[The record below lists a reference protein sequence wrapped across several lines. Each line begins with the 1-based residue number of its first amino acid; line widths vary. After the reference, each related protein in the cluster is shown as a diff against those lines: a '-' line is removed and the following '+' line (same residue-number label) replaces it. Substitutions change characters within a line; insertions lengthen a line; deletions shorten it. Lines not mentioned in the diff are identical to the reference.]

1 MTANGSGLPSA
12 ATEGEARGF
21 DQLGGSITPEYA
33 SIAGADQARLISTI
47 KAHIA
52 KGDKAAEKAE
62 QHYIAAGK
70 HLATLKKD
78 HAGNWPEWEA
88 LLKTKIGIS
97 TGRASELMQIADGR
111 KTVEQVR
118 SGKAESMKRL
128 RANVSSPRGEETS
141 EPANGTKPPKHKSTS
156 QDQRELEAVRAYAAD
171 LEAAREHDGALAGQ
185 LQAAKA
191 RMAGLESEIEELRSA
206 AATDGGN
213 LVDQAL
219 KLVSRMSEA
228 ERKQFRDRLQQDFPP
243 RRGRPP
249 KEPPAEGEPLL
260 TVAQETSTEKAA
272 MAEHD
277 TVTTAGTDPAS
288 MAAIDP
294 GLDCG
299 PMPDCLRRAP

>member
-47 KAHIA
+47 KAHIV

-62 QHYIAAGK
+62 QHYIAAGQ

-171 LEAAREHDGALAGQ
+171 LEAALEHDGDLAEK
-185 LQAAKA
+185 LREAEI
-191 RMAGLESEIEELRSA
+191 RMAGMASEIEELKTA
-206 AATDGGN
+206 ADAGAD
-213 LVDQAL
+213 LIDRAL
-219 KLVSRMSEA
+219 NLVSRMSDA
-228 ERKQFRDRLQQDFPP
+228 ERAQFLVKVKQAYPP
-243 RRGRPP
+243 RRGRPRKRP
-249 KEPPAEGEPLL
+249 QAEAEGSIM
-260 TVAQETSTEKAA
+260 TAA
-272 MAEHD
+272 LDIPATLAPAHD
-277 TVTTAGTDPAS
+277 SGD
-288 MAAIDP
+288 
-294 GLDCG
+294 GLDI
-299 PMPDCLRRAP
+299 PECLKRVAP